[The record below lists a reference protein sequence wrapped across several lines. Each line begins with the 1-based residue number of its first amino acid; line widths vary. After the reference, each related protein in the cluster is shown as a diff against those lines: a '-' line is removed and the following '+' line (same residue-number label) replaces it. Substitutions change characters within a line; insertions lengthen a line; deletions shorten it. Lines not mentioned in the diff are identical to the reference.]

1 MKTLDKEQFAGIIE
15 KINDKVNFEF
25 DSKFAVVYGVNVDD
39 DLDVTMDKI
48 DANGDVYDLIDV
60 DNTTL
65 MSQVNNYDMITI
77 ATCGWAA
84 PIDNDDDDDNSVA
97 PSQHPQKRRVRL
109 VTSANV
115 DGQAGSTILFQ
126 DDIEN
131 PVHDYGSAKG
141 TLADAITHVLSVAKN
156 KK

>member
-39 DLDVTMDKI
+39 NLDVTMDKI

-65 MSQVNNYDMITI
+65 MSQVNNYDIITI

-84 PIDNDDDDDNSVA
+84 PIDDDEDDDNSVA
-97 PSQHPQKRRVRL
+97 PSQHPKKRRVRL
-109 VTSANV
+109 VTSANI

>member
-1 MKTLDKEQFAGIIE
+1 MKTLDEKQFAGIIE
-15 KINDKVNFEF
+15 RINSVVNYEF
-25 DSKFAVVYGVNVDD
+25 DSKFAVVYGVIIDN
-39 DLDVTMDKI
+39 DLSVTMEKI

-84 PIDNDDDDDNSVA
+84 PIDDDDDDDNSVA

-131 PVHDYGSAKG
+131 PVHDYGHAKG

>member
-39 DLDVTMDKI
+39 NLDVTMDKI

-65 MSQVNNYDMITI
+65 MSQVNNYDIITI

-84 PIDNDDDDDNSVA
+84 PIDNDEDDDNSVA
-97 PSQHPQKRRVRL
+97 PSQHPKKRRVRL
-109 VTSANV
+109 VTSANIN
-115 DGQAGSTILFQ
+115 GQAGSTILFQ

>member
-1 MKTLDKEQFAGIIE
+1 MKTLDEKQFAGIIE
-15 KINDKVNFEF
+15 RINSVVNDEF
-25 DSKFAVVYGVNVDD
+25 DSKFAVVYGVIIDN
-39 DLDVTMDKI
+39 DLSITMEKI

-65 MSQVNNYDMITI
+65 MSQVNNYDIITI

-84 PIDNDDDDDNSVA
+84 PIDDDEDDDNSVA
-97 PSQHPQKRRVRL
+97 PSQHPKKRRVRL
-109 VTSANV
+109 VTSANI

>member
-1 MKTLDKEQFAGIIE
+1 MKTLEEKQFAGIIE
-15 KINDKVNFEF
+15 KINSAVNYEF
-25 DSKFAVVYGVNVDD
+25 DSKFAVVYGVIIDK
-39 DLDVTMDKI
+39 DLSITMEKI
-48 DANGDVYDLIDV
+48 DAAGDVYDLIDV

-84 PIDNDDDDDNSVA
+84 PITSDDDEDNDVA

-109 VTSANV
+109 VTSANIN
-115 DGQAGSTILFQ
+115 GQSGSTILFQ

-131 PVHDYGSAKG
+131 PVYDYGNAKG
-141 TLADAITHVLSVAKN
+141 SLADAITHVLSVAKN

>member
-1 MKTLDKEQFAGIIE
+1 MKTLDTEQFESIIE
-15 KINDKVNFEF
+15 KINNQVNYEF
-25 DSKFAVVYGVNVDD
+25 DSKFAVVYGVTIDN
-39 DLDVTMDKI
+39 DLSITIEKI
-48 DANGDVYDLIDV
+48 DANGDVYDLIDI

-65 MSQVNNYDMITI
+65 MDQVNNYDLITL

-84 PIDNDDDDDNSVA
+84 PITSDDDEDNDTA

-109 VTSANV
+109 VTSANIF
-115 DGQAGSTILFQ
+115 GQAGSSILFK
-126 DDIEN
+126 DDLEN

-141 TLADAITHVLSVAKN
+141 SLADAITHLLSVAKS

>member
-39 DLDVTMDKI
+39 NLDVTMDKI

-84 PIDNDDDDDNSVA
+84 PIDDDEDDDNSVA
-97 PSQHPQKRRVRL
+97 PSQHPKKRRVRL
-109 VTSANV
+109 VTSANI

-131 PVHDYGSAKG
+131 PVHDYGYAKG

>member
-1 MKTLDKEQFAGIIE
+1 
-15 KINDKVNFEF
+15 
-25 DSKFAVVYGVNVDD
+25 
-39 DLDVTMDKI
+39 
-48 DANGDVYDLIDV
+48 
-60 DNTTL
+60 

-84 PIDNDDDDDNSVA
+84 PIDSDDDEDNSVA

-109 VTSANV
+109 VTSANIN
-115 DGQAGSTILFQ
+115 GQSGSTILFQ

-131 PVHDYGSAKG
+131 PVYDYGNAKG
-141 TLADAITHVLSVAKN
+141 SLADAITHVLSVAKN

>member
-1 MKTLDKEQFAGIIE
+1 MKTLDNEQFESIIE
-15 KINDKVNFEF
+15 KINNQVNYEF
-25 DSKFAVVYGVNVDD
+25 DSKFAVVYGVTIDN
-39 DLDVTMDKI
+39 DLSITMEKI
-48 DANGDVYDLIDV
+48 DANGDVYDLIDI

-65 MSQVNNYDMITI
+65 MDQVNNYDLITL

-84 PIDNDDDDDNSVA
+84 PITSDDDEDNDTA

-109 VTSANV
+109 VTSANIN
-115 DGQAGSTILFQ
+115 GQSGSTILFQ

-131 PVHDYGSAKG
+131 PVYDYGNAKG
-141 TLADAITHVLSVAKN
+141 SLADAITHVLSVAKN

>member
-1 MKTLDKEQFAGIIE
+1 MKTLDEKQFAGIIE
-15 KINDKVNFEF
+15 RINSVVNYEF
-25 DSKFAVVYGVNVDD
+25 DSKFAVVYGVIIDN
-39 DLDVTMDKI
+39 DLSITMEKI

>member
-39 DLDVTMDKI
+39 NLDVTMDKI

-65 MSQVNNYDMITI
+65 MSQVNNYDIITI

-84 PIDNDDDDDNSVA
+84 PIDDDEDDDNSVA
-97 PSQHPQKRRVRL
+97 PSQHPKKRRVRL
-109 VTSANV
+109 VTSANIN
-115 DGQAGSTILFQ
+115 GQAGSTILFQ

>member
-39 DLDVTMDKI
+39 NLDVTMDKI

-65 MSQVNNYDMITI
+65 MSQVNNYDIITI

-84 PIDNDDDDDNSVA
+84 PIDDDEDDDNSVA
-97 PSQHPQKRRVRL
+97 PSQHPKKRRVRL
-109 VTSANV
+109 VTSANI

-131 PVHDYGSAKG
+131 PVHDYGYAKG